1 MNKTQRFLFA
11 SLLAGVL
18 CCPRGW
24 AASASVSPASPN
36 AGAVSTNGSAA
47 SPNASAA
54 STNASAASQ
63 NAKAS
68 SANGGAVSPT
78 KAASASAKA
87 APAAGQFD
95 QLVDDF
101 VLGTLALSPT
111 TATSFGYHVH
121 HGAALDDMLDDF
133 SPAGITASRS
143 LLADIEARIARLD
156 TAALDSEQRA
166 DIEIMQDALG
176 ASRLELDDI
185 QSYRHKPTTYVEL
198 VGNGLYAPYV
208 LQYAPAPERYR
219 HIINRLN
226 KVPELIRQAETN
238 LQDSPE
244 VWNRVAREENAGNV
258 GLIDITL
265 RADCPPEERMRYDQA
280 AVRAIAAL
288 NGFSH
293 WLENNLADKTSD
305 WRLGKELYAK
315 KFRLVLETGK
325 TPEALLAEAE
335 ADLSKARAEIARLAA
350 PKTVEQALADVA
362 REHATAAT
370 FIPSAKQ
377 ALIAATAF
385 VKSKDL
391 VTLPPNANLEVIETP
406 VFMRGLYGV
415 GGFNPAPALEPKLGA
430 FFWVTPIP
438 SEWPQSRIDSKLREY
453 NDSGMQHLTVHEA
466 MPGHYVQGEY
476 ANEIQPRSRRL
487 LRNIF
492 GNGPYVEGWAV
503 YSQQLMAEQGYLGDT
518 PGYRL
523 TLQKQLLRVLANTI
537 LDVRLQTMGMT
548 DQEALDLMTKNT
560 YQEMEEATA
569 KLQRAKL
576 SSCQLPTYYAGYK
589 GWLAVRE
596 HYQAKHGAGSSLKEF
611 HESALRQG
619 AVPLPVLDRLLQ

>member
-1 MNKTQRFLFA
+1 MNKIQSLHFA
-11 SLLAGVL
+11 CLLTGVL
-18 CCPRGW
+18 CSTSVW
-24 AASASVSPASPN
+24 AASSAN
-36 AGAVSTNGSAA
+36 AA
-47 SPNASAA
+47 SPNAKAA
-54 STNASAASQ
+54 STGNAASA
-63 NAKAS
+63 NAKAAS
-68 SANGGAVSPT
+68 TGSAR
-78 KAASASAKA
+78 AASTD
-87 APAAGQFD
+87 GQFD

-101 VLGTLALSPT
+101 VLGTLALSPA
-111 TATSFGYHVH
+111 TATGFGYHVH
-121 HGAALDDMLDDF
+121 HGASLDDMLDDF
-133 SPAGITASRS
+133 SPAGIAASRS
-143 LLADIEARIARLD
+143 LLLDIEARIARLD
-156 TAALDSEQRA
+156 TASLDAEQRA
-166 DIEIMQDALG
+166 DIDVMHNALG
-176 ASRLELDDI
+176 ASRLELDEI
-185 QSYRHKPTTYVEL
+185 QSYRHNPTVYVEL
-198 VGNGLYAPYV
+198 LGNGLYTPYV
-208 LQYAPAPERYR
+208 LQFAPASERYR

-226 KVPELIRQAETN
+226 KIPELIRQAESN

-244 VWNRVAREENAGNV
+244 VWNRVARDENTGNI
-258 GLIDITL
+258 GLINTTL
-265 RADCPPEERMRYDQA
+265 RDACPTGERMRYDQA
-280 AVRAIAAL
+280 AAAAIAAL
-288 NGFSH
+288 QGFNH
-293 WLENNLADKTSD
+293 WLEDNLAEKTSD
-305 WRLGKELYAK
+305 WRLGKERYAK
-315 KFRLVLETGK
+315 KFSLVLATGK

-335 ADLSKARAEIARLAA
+335 TDLVKVRAEIARLAA
-350 PKTVEQALADVA
+350 PKSVEQALADVA

-377 ALIAATAF
+377 ALVAATAF

-391 VTLPPNANLEVIETP
+391 LTLPPNANLEVIETP
-406 VFMRGLYGV
+406 VFMRGLYSV

-438 SEWPQSRIDSKLREY
+438 GEWPQSRIDSKLREY
-453 NDSGMQHLTVHEA
+453 NDSGIQHLTVHEA

-548 DQEALDLMTKNT
+548 DSQAIDLMTKST

-596 HYQAKHGAGSSLKEF
+596 HYQSKHGAAFSLKEF
-611 HESALRQG
+611 HESGLRQG

>member
-1 MNKTQRFLFA
+1 VLTL
-11 SLLAGVL
+11 VL
-18 CCPRGW
+18 CGPCLW
-24 AASASVSPASPN
+24 AASTKTVAAATK
-36 AGAVSTNGSAA
+36 AGE
-47 SPNASAA
+47 A
-54 STNASAASQ
+54 STQ
-63 NAKAS
+63 
-68 SANGGAVSPT
+68 P
-78 KAASASAKA
+78 KA
-87 APAAGQFD
+87 APDGQFER
-95 QLVDDF
+95 LVEDF
-101 VLGTLALSPT
+101 VFGTLALSPT
-111 TATSFGYHVH
+111 TATSVGYHDH
-121 HGAALDDMLDDF
+121 RGTALDDLLDDF
-133 SPAGITASRS
+133 SPAGIAASRGF
-143 LLADIEARIARLD
+143 LQDIEARIAKLD
-156 TAALDSEQRA
+156 TASLDAEQRA
-166 DIEIMQDALG
+166 DVDIMHDALG
-176 ASRLELDDI
+176 ASRLELDEI
-185 QSYRHKPTTYVEL
+185 QSHRHNPTTYVEL
-198 VGNGLYAPYV
+198 LGNGLYSPYV
-208 LQYAPAPERYR
+208 LQFAPAPERYR

-226 KVPELIRQAETN
+226 KIPEFIRQAKTN

-244 VWNRVAREENAGNV
+244 IWNRVARDENAGNI
-258 GLIDITL
+258 GLIDSTL
-265 RADCPPEERMRYDQA
+265 RDSCPPGERMRYDQA
-280 AVRAIAAL
+280 AAAAIAAL
-288 NGFSH
+288 NGFNH
-293 WLENNLADKTSD
+293 WLEDNLAEKAGE
-305 WRLGKELYAK
+305 WRLGKELYTK
-315 KFRLVLETGK
+315 KFRLVLATGK

-335 ADLSKARAEIARLAA
+335 ADLIKARAEIARLAA

-362 REHATAAT
+362 RQHATAAGY
-370 FIPSAKQ
+370 IPSAKR
-377 ALIAATAF
+377 ALAAATAF

-406 VFMRGLYGV
+406 VFMRGIYGV
-415 GGFNPAPALEPKLGA
+415 GGFNSAPALEPKLGA

-438 SEWPQSRIDSKLREY
+438 STWPQSRVDSKLREY

-476 ANEIQPRSRRL
+476 ANEMQPRSRRL
-487 LRNIF
+487 LRIIF

-548 DQEALDLMTKNT
+548 DREALDLMTKST
-560 YQEMEEATA
+560 YQESEEATA

-596 HYQAKHGAGSSLKEF
+596 HYQAKHGTAFSLKEF

>member
-1 MNKTQRFLFA
+1 MNKIQSLA
-11 SLLAGVL
+11 SVLAGML
-18 CCPRGW
+18 CCSGVW
-24 AASASVSPASPN
+24 AASTIAKSP
-36 AGAVSTNGSAA
+36 
-47 SPNASAA
+47 
-54 STNASAASQ
+54 
-63 NAKAS
+63 
-68 SANGGAVSPT
+68 
-78 KAASASAKA
+78 
-87 APAAGQFD
+87 PADGQFE

-101 VLGTLALSPT
+101 VSGTLALSPT
-111 TATSFGYHVH
+111 MATGVGYHVH
-121 HGAALDDMLDDF
+121 HGVSLDDRLDDF
-133 SPAGITASRS
+133 SPAGIAASRN
-143 LLADIEARIARLD
+143 LVQDIEARIARLD
-156 TAALDSEQRA
+156 TASLDPEQRA
-166 DIEIMQDALG
+166 DIDIMQSALG
-176 ASRLELDDI
+176 ASRLELDEI
-185 QSYRHKPTTYVEL
+185 QSYRHQPTTYVEL
-198 VGNGLYAPYV
+198 LGNGLYSPYV
-208 LQYAPAPERYR
+208 LHYAPAAERYR
-219 HIINRLN
+219 HIINRLS
-226 KVPELIRQAETN
+226 KVPELIRQAEAN

-244 VWNRVAREENAGNV
+244 LWNRVARDENTGNI

-265 RADCPPEERMRYDQA
+265 RTDCPVEERMRYDQA
-280 AVRAIAAL
+280 AAAAITAL
-288 NGFSH
+288 HGFNH
-293 WLENNLADKTSD
+293 WLENNLAEKTSD
-305 WRLGKELYAK
+305 WRLGKDLYAK
-315 KFRLVLETGK
+315 KFRLVLATGK

-335 ADLSKARAEIARLAA
+335 ADLVKARAEIARLAA
-350 PKTVEQALADVA
+350 PKSVEQALADVA
-362 REHATAAT
+362 RQHATAAT
-370 FIPSAKQ
+370 FMTSAKQ
-377 ALIAATAF
+377 ALVAATAF

-391 VTLPPNANLEVIETP
+391 LTLPPNANLEVIETP

-438 SEWPQSRIDSKLREY
+438 GEWPQSRIDSKLREY

-503 YSQQLMAEQGYLGDT
+503 YSQQLMAEQGYLGDA

-548 DQEALDLMTKNT
+548 DSQALDLMTKNT

-596 HYQAKHGAGSSLKEF
+596 HYQSRHGAAFSLKEF

-619 AVPLPVLDRLLQ
+619 AVPVPVLDRLLQ